1 MKTLKY
7 AGRFLLRSKSYT
19 VINLLGLAFSL
30 ACCIILIR
38 YIHQEMTVDTHC
50 INPEQVYIPMRD
62 IDGNVFPGNLAY
74 ADTTYFAPES
84 VAERSLF
91 ITFEDET
98 IVVDDVPYSAQIL
111 VTDSLFSHFFRYPV
125 IEGTD
130 VLRDPQD
137 ALIKQSFARRI
148 FGNQNPI
155 GKTLQFGNNPPLTIR
170 GVLDEAPCKSSFLF
184 DVLVNKTLAKRWGR
198 LDGELIRFMPG
209 VDVDAINAISNV
221 YKVTESGTLRYRL
234 VQLSQH
240 YWDEELLTKEK
251 AEKMRIHGSRSHIA
265 LLSGVCLLLLLSGV
279 LNFVNIYMVS
289 MMKRSREYGLK
300 KVFGISGR
308 SLFAQLWMENMLLIS
323 CAIFLAWVIVEVTS
337 APTEALLKNEIP
349 SGNFDWW
356 LSAGIWLLLPLI
368 TVIYPYLR
376 YYYLPPVTSIR
387 AVGTSRSSIF
397 TRKVFLFVQYTITFL
412 LIILSI
418 YFGRHL
424 DVMLHTSPGFR
435 TEGILTAELL
445 RESNP
450 WQLSDEGRM
459 KRNDHIMEIR
469 TRLDECPLITTWSTT
484 DTEILG
490 NNSTITLLND
500 KGGKVN
506 METMFISSDFFGL
519 YDLKAK
525 EGTLPDVAK
534 GMATYLIV
542 MNESALKA
550 FGYTNI
556 NEAFVRGEQ
565 PLWTM
570 AYQDGSI
577 VEGGLELMPVK
588 AVIPDYYS
596 GHITKGKKPIV
607 YLVGSRY
614 SGKYRIACT
623 PGRENELMDYLRK
636 LEKEIYHTTD
646 FEYIWMKDQVKALY
660 EQDRQLATVYMLFAG
675 IAIFISC
682 LGLFGLSLFDI
693 RQRYREIAIR
703 KVNGAPRKALYLMLC
718 KKYTWIVAAAFCL
731 SAPIS
736 WYIISL
742 YTQGFVVKMPIGISI
757 YILALTIVLLIS
769 LGTLMW
775 QIRKA
780 TRVNPAIIMKTE

>member
-7 AGRFLLRSKSYT
+7 AIRFLVRSKSYT
-19 VINLLGLAFSL
+19 IINLLGLAFSL
-30 ACCIILIR
+30 ACCIILMR
-38 YIHQEMTVDTHC
+38 YIHQELRVDSHC
-50 INPEQVYIPMRD
+50 IDPENVYIPMRD
-62 IDGNVFPGNLAY
+62 VDGNTFPGNLAY

-84 VAERSLF
+84 VVERSIF

-125 IEGTD
+125 VEGTD
-130 VLRDPQD
+130 VLHAPQD
-137 ALIKQSFARRI
+137 VLITHSFAQRV
-148 FGNQNPI
+148 FGSQNPI
-155 GKTLQFGNNPPLTIR
+155 GKTLQFGNNPPLTVR
-170 GVLDEAPCKSSFLF
+170 GVLDEAPCKSSFVF
-184 DVLVNKTLAKRWGR
+184 DVLVNKTLAKKWGR
-198 LDGELIRFMPG
+198 LDGELIRFAPG
-209 VDVDAINAISNV
+209 VDVDAINTVSNV
-221 YKVTESGTLRYRL
+221 YRVTDRGNLRYRL

-251 AEKMRIHGSRSHIA
+251 AVKMRIHGSRSHIA

-279 LNFVNIYMVS
+279 LNFVNIYVVS

-300 KVFGISGR
+300 KVFGIGGR
-308 SLFAQLWMENMLLIS
+308 SLFAQLWIENMLLIS

-337 APTEALLKNEIP
+337 VPTASLLKNEIP
-349 SGNFDWW
+349 YSNFDLF
-356 LSAGIWLLLPLI
+356 LSVGIWLLLPLI
-368 TVIYPYLR
+368 TMIYPYLR

-397 TRKVFLFVQYTITFL
+397 TRMIFLFVQYTITFL
-412 LIILSI
+412 LIILSL

-424 DVMLHTSPGFR
+424 DIMLHTPPGFR
-435 TEGILTAELL
+435 TEGVLTAELL
-445 RESNP
+445 RESNQ
-450 WQLSDEGRM
+450 WQLSDEGRK
-459 KRNDHIMEIR
+459 KRNEHITEIR
-469 TRLDECPLITTWSTT
+469 NKLDECPLITTWSTMNE
-484 DTEILG
+484 EILG
-490 NNSTITLLND
+490 NNSTIMWLND
-500 KGGKVN
+500 KGDKVN
-506 METMFISSDFFGL
+506 MESMFISSDFFTL

-525 EGTLPDVAK
+525 EGTLPDAVK
-534 GMATYLIV
+534 GFNTYLIV

-550 FGYTNI
+550 FGYTNY

-565 PLWTM
+565 ALWTM

-577 VEGGLELMPVK
+577 IEGGMELMPVK

-596 GHITKGKKPIV
+596 GHITAGKKPIV
-607 YLVGSRY
+607 YLVGTSY

-636 LEKEIYHTTD
+636 IEEEIYHTSD
-646 FEYIWMKDQVKALY
+646 FDYLWMKDQVKALY

-718 KKYTWIVAAAFCL
+718 KKYAWIVAGAFCL
-731 SAPIS
+731 SLPIS

-742 YTQGFVVKMPIGISI
+742 YTQGFVVKMPVSISI
-757 YILALTIVLLIS
+757 YVLALIIVSFIS
-769 LGTLMW
+769 LGTLLW

-780 TRVNPAIIMKTE
+780 TQINPAIIMKSE